1 MRWRRGPILALLL
14 GLASCAAPAPE
25 TGPRLL
31 LLVTV
36 DTLRADHLGAFGSDR
51 DLTPNLDALARKS
64 LVFTSA
70 YAPSSHTLPSV
81 VSIFTGRYPEELG
94 IWSNLS
100 VLPPDTPTLTRD
112 LRNAGWNTAAVVSS
126 WILRDVSGLARD
138 FASYDQ
144 ELPQLEATR
153 PFPERVAGDTSQAAL
168 RALDAC
174 LPKPGDRCFLWVHYQ
189 DPHGPY
195 TPPGDRRER
204 HLAQE
209 RARAD
214 GARRLPPLAD
224 NFSPSG
230 IPLYQFLEGH
240 QEVAFYRAGYA
251 GEVEYL
257 DEEIGVL
264 LAGLKERELAAGAAI
279 VFTADH
285 GESLGEHDYWFGHGE
300 LLSEEQV
307 RVPLIIHAPGLAPG
321 RRDDLASLID
331 LWPTLAA
338 QILGGPTPSGVSG
351 RSLLAAGAEA
361 RDSLP
366 YLATLQGSTTPRF
379 GLIDRKFKYVAS
391 RRDDVWDGRLTRR
404 GQDAPDLAA
413 PAPQLAGEM
422 RERLIGLME
431 RYRLTESESR
441 SAVSEAELKQLEAL
455 GYLDR
460 ATGE

>member
-1 MRWRRGPILALLL
+1 L
-14 GLASCAAPAPE
+14 
-25 TGPRLL
+25 
-31 LLVTV
+31 
-36 DTLRADHLGAFGSDR
+36 
-51 DLTPNLDALARKS
+51 N
-64 LVFTSA
+64 
-70 YAPSSHTLPSV
+70 
-81 VSIFTGRYPEELG
+81 
-94 IWSNLS
+94 
-100 VLPPDTPTLTRD
+100 
-112 LRNAGWNTAAVVSS
+112 
-126 WILRDVSGLARD
+126 
-138 FASYDQ
+138 
-144 ELPQLEATR
+144 
-153 PFPERVAGDTSQAAL
+153 
-168 RALDAC
+168 
-174 LPKPGDRCFLWVHYQ
+174 
-189 DPHGPY
+189 
-195 TPPGDRRER
+195 
-204 HLAQE
+204 
-209 RARAD
+209 
-214 GARRLPPLAD
+214 
-224 NFSPSG
+224 
-230 IPLYQFLEGH
+230 
-240 QEVAFYRAGYA
+240 
-251 GEVEYL
+251 
-257 DEEIGVL
+257 
-264 LAGLKERELAAGAAI
+264 
-279 VFTADH
+279 
-285 GESLGEHDYWFGHGE
+285 
-300 LLSEEQV
+300 
-307 RVPLIIHAPGLAPG
+307 IHAPGLAPG